1 MRLAKIPL
9 LGEKAPPNDN
19 VWRASEQYILTD
31 KLSIRGNLTLLAQG
45 AKFASIAL
53 RFFAYCKENDNGSGF
68 GDNAVKWIHDVF
80 AWRAFKN
87 FAEEM

>member
-1 MRLAKIPL
+1 
-9 LGEKAPPNDN
+9 
-19 VWRASEQYILTD
+19 
-31 KLSIRGNLTLLAQG
+31 LAQG